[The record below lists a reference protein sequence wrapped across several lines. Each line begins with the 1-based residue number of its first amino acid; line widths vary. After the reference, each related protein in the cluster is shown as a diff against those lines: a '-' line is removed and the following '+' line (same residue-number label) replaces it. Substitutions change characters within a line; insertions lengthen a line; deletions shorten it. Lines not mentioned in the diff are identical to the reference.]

1 MNGAD
6 LAREAERIHPGVK
19 ILFISGHPERGGR
32 GIDPAG
38 VTNLLMKPFTADTLA
53 ARIKALMSGRKEAD
67 GSNA

>member
-1 MNGAD
+1 MPRMNGAD

-19 ILFISGHPERGGR
+19 ILFISGHPER
-32 GIDPAG
+32 
-38 VTNLLMKPFTADTLA
+38 A